1 MCQILGIEKTRTTPY
16 RPQSDG
22 MIERANRTIET
33 MLGTFVDQSQQNW
46 DELVPF
52 LMMANRSSVHE
63 STEVSPAKMVFGRTI
78 NLPIGL
84 LLYKGNIF
92 FRIISATS
100 KEIRSNT

>member
-33 MLGTFVDQSQQNW
+33 MLGTFVDQNQQNW

-52 LMMANRSSVHE
+52 WMMANRSSVHE

>member
-33 MLGTFVDQSQQNW
+33 MLGTFVDQNQQNF

-63 STEVSPAKMVFGRTI
+63 STEVSRQD
-78 NLPIGL
+78 GL
-84 LLYKGNIF
+84 W
-92 FRIISATS
+92 TS
-100 KEIRSNT
+100 HQSPHWSSPNMKETYSSE

>member
-1 MCQILGIEKTRTTPY
+1 
-16 RPQSDG
+16 

-33 MLGTFVDQSQQNW
+33 MLGTFVDQNQQNW

-84 LLYKGNIF
+84 SYI
-92 FRIISATS
+92 
-100 KEIRSNT
+100 KETYSSE

>member
-33 MLGTFVDQSQQNW
+33 MLGTFVDQNQQNW

-52 LMMANRSSVHE
+52 WRMANRSSVHE